1 MPIEGKLGSLYV
13 DKEQTQPLFPRTKT
27 KAITDDDNI
36 RLDITLDSLKT
47 TVNSKASEAFVM
59 NAIANAQLGGGE
71 GDIDLSGYATK
82 DDISILATKEELNTI
97 DFPVDSVNGKMGAVQ
112 LNADDIGARPNTW
125 LPTIAEIGAA
135 PAGWGYGG
143 AMDYIVDESGTFE
156 TKLNEIMAGMVNHSV
171 KQFSFYD
178 TKDLHATKFY
188 GRLWKYTPNYATLEA
203 VNYNGNKAVKCR
215 RAGTWQPWE
224 WENPPMADGVEY
236 RTTKRYD
243 GKPVYT
249 TCLNLGT
256 LPASGDKNFK
266 YANSSDTTEL
276 ISFKI
281 FSKNS
286 QNEQYLWP
294 HIVYTSAEIK
304 GTCRQSGNRTFSIRA
319 IQNLSTF
326 TGKAILE
333 YIKV

>member
-27 KAITDDDNI
+27 KAITDDNNI

-71 GDIDLSGYATK
+71 GEIDLSGFATK
-82 DDISILATKEELNTI
+82 DDLNNI
-97 DFPVDSVNGKMGAVQ
+97 DFPVDSVNGKTGNITLSASDV
-112 LNADDIGARPNTW
+112 GARPDTW
-125 LPTIAEIGAA
+125 LPTIAEIDAA

-156 TKLNEIMAGMVNHSV
+156 TKLDEILAGMVNHSV

-178 TKDLHATKFY
+178 TKGLHATKFY

-249 TCLNLGT
+249 TCVNLGT
-256 LPASGDKNFK
+256 LPSSGDKNFK
-266 YANSSDTTEL
+266 YSTEGSVTEL
-276 ISFKI
+276 ISFEI

-286 QNEQYLWP
+286 ENEQYSWP
-294 HIVYTSAEIK
+294 HMVYTSAVIK
-304 GTCRQSGNRTFSIRA
+304 GTARQSGLRTFSVRA
-319 IQNLSTF
+319 HESLATF